1 MIIFEMIFLVTGE
14 PIYHLNLW
22 PSHSKIHS
30 NPSRPLCR
38 TRTLFS
44 GSCNII
50 TFSLLAD
57 DSDCV
62 SARTEYVSEKEV
74 EQQRGINALK

>member
-1 MIIFEMIFLVTGE
+1 M
-14 PIYHLNLW
+14 
-22 PSHSKIHS
+22 
-30 NPSRPLCR
+30 
-38 TRTLFS
+38 
-44 GSCNII
+44 I

-62 SARTEYVSEKEV
+62 SVRTEYVSEKEV